1 MELSSASPKSNSI
14 NDKAL
19 YRYSTLLAVRALR
32 STRPR
37 KGSVLMLTETLCVKY
52 GAWVHL
58 SEAHA
63 MRYIS
68 QHTSIPVPKVLC
80 AFAHN
85 DCTYIVM
92 ERIKGDMLGTGWL
105 RRSEDSKAR
114 LLAQLKKLVQE
125 MRELQAPKGVGVASI
140 DGGSLYD
147 ARVPGP
153 TLRFGPFRTIDE
165 FHRHLR
171 RGLEFGP
178 ELSLEVQ
185 ELIKSQDKSWPLVFT
200 HGDLSSFNILVREDD
215 IVGVVDWE
223 TAGWYPSYWEYTTAC
238 QVNPQNSFWITEI
251 DKFLDPMPEELSAD
265 RIRQNFFGDI

>member
-178 ELSLEVQ
+178 
-185 ELIKSQDKSWPLVFT
+185 D
-200 HGDLSSFNILVREDD
+200 GDLSSFNILVREDD